1 MNLRHIW
8 IVFSK
13 EVKDI
18 ARDKKTII
26 TSIIVP
32 MVIIPLLSILAGGSV
47 QNMQRDIEQ
56 NITIALT
63 KESNTPEIRELI
75 TEDIIADFP
84 NIKLVDVEDPI
95 GAINNSEVRAVLD
108 IDRDYKEKL
117 EQGKTFVIE
126 IIYDESHT
134 KSLGSVSI
142 ISNAINEFKKRVV
155 ANRLEKMGL
164 DDEIIKPVK
173 IEETNIAND
182 ARAGLS
188 MLSMILPVLL
198 IILLSAGGMALATDL
213 VAGEKERNTFE
224 PLLTTKAGRSSIL
237 IGKYLTVALF
247 SFVSAIAS
255 ILGMVLGYFID
266 PKAMTLGTGA
276 QFSGFSIS
284 GTAILLILIISV
296 LMGMT
301 FAGIQI
307 ALSTYAKSFR
317 EAQTYLSFLII
328 IAMIPGYATI
338 LMQPNE
344 IPLYMYVVPILNT
357 ISAFKT
363 VLGVNVNYTCL
374 AIALT
379 SSVAYVI
386 ISLRIAISL
395 FNKERVLFRS

>member
-198 IILLSAGGMALATDL
+198 IILISAGGITPATDL

>member
-198 IILLSAGGMALATDL
+198 IILISAGGIAPATDL